1 MRIVTYAMVGGLM
14 LAGTSP
20 VFAQD
25 GETATA
31 TADATEGADSAAATD
46 EAVSEDSG
54 SGQSYAGAETRFPIR
69 RGLFAEG
76 DFGVFMTFGGR
87 NTNNPAL
94 PARTA
99 SNMQPYLG
107 IMTGYDLYNDEV
119 MNLAAGLKLALMLN
133 GSAGRVTAAEAANPV
148 AGDPLTKANDYEV
161 WQIGVGGAFDYLL
174 TDRLG
179 VSFKLD
185 GGLAI
190 LNASPFEAANQV
202 GGDGQD
208 ALQFPN
214 AGKSTMGGI
223 VSVGGGVTYATLLT
237 GFTVGLD
244 VRFSAI
250 LASSFIPALSI
261 TAPIKYN
268 F

>member
-25 GETATA
+25 GETATE
-31 TADATEGADSAAATD
+31 TAAATEGAGEAGADD
-46 EAVSEDSG
+46 AVSDDSG
-54 SGQSYAGAETRFPIR
+54 SGQSYAGVEARFPIR

-76 DFGVFMTFGGR
+76 DFGVFMTIGGR

-94 PARTA
+94 PSRGA
-99 SNMQPYLG
+99 SNMQPYVG
-107 IMTGYDLYNDEV
+107 IMTGYDLYSDDV
-119 MNLAAGLKLALMLN
+119 MNFAAGLKFALMLN
-133 GSAGRVTAAEAANPV
+133 GSAGRVSDAEAANPS
-148 AGDPLTKANDYEV
+148 AGNPLTKANDYEV

-174 TDRLG
+174 TDRFGL
-179 VSFKLD
+179 SLKMD

-190 LNASPFEAANQV
+190 LNASPFEAANV
-202 GGDGQD
+202 PGGDAQD

-214 AGKSTMGGI
+214 AGKSTIGGI
-223 VSVGGGVTYATLLT
+223 VSAGVGVTYATLLT
-237 GFTVGLD
+237 GFTVGID

-250 LASSFIPALSI
+250 LADELIPALSI